1 MHPSPQSNIVYL
13 NGQFISKDEA
23 FISPDDRGYY
33 FADGVYEVIKFYKGH
48 PFCMEDHLERL
59 RNSLAA
65 VRIDFG
71 PTQEIHSICN
81 SLIDANQLQT
91 EHAGIY
97 LQITRGVAPRMHRFP
112 NGDIKPSLY
121 IRAFAMPT
129 NRNEILNGIRVI
141 TREDIR
147 WLRCNIKS
155 IALLPNTL
163 LFQEAA
169 EQDAGECFLIRNGNY
184 TEATHSNIMVVMHR
198 IVYTH
203 PDSNLILPG
212 ITKKTVIGICRKLG
226 LKIIERPVME
236 IETSSFEEC
245 FITGTGSEITPVIQI
260 NDKKVGDGL
269 PGPVTRQ
276 LQKAFFEITYRDL
289 AGEEI
294 SMKNE
299 ML

>member
-1 MHPSPQSNIVYL
+1 
-13 NGQFISKDEA
+13 
-23 FISPDDRGYY
+23 
-33 FADGVYEVIKFYKGH
+33 
-48 PFCMEDHLERL
+48 MEDHLERL

-71 PTQEIHSICN
+71 PMQEIFSICN
-81 SLIDANQLQT
+81 TLIDANQLRT
-91 EHAGIY
+91 EYAGIY

-112 NGDIKPSLY
+112 GGDIKPSLY
-121 IRAFAMPT
+121 IRAFAMPACLE
-129 NRNEILNGIRVI
+129 EILNGIRVI

-169 EQDAGECFLIRNGNY
+169 EQGAGECFLMRNGYY
-184 TEATHSNIMVVMHR
+184 TEATHSNIMAVMQG
-198 IVYTH
+198 IVFTH

-212 ITKKTVIGICRKLG
+212 ITKKTVIGICGELG

-260 NDKKVGDGL
+260 DDKKVGDGL

-276 LQKAFFEITYRDL
+276 LQKAFFRITYKEL
-289 AGEEI
+289 GGEEI
-294 SMKNE
+294 TGFR
-299 ML
+299 L